1 MVTGDAHRMTWT
13 VRGERTIYDNKWVR
27 LALADVQAPNGQRWG
42 HHVVHLGRVAVALV
56 VNDRDEALM
65 LWRYRFATEQWG
77 YELLGGIID
86 GDEDAAATAA
96 REAEE
101 ESGWRP
107 AGEPEHLVSFE
118 PIPGMVTAGVE
129 VFLWRGAERVGEPSD
144 AEEAGRIEWV
154 PLSRVVELAGRGE
167 LLGAGTLVAVL
178 YYLASRSTPVSGS

>member
-1 MVTGDAHRMTWT
+1 MSWT
-13 VRGERTIYDNKWVR
+13 VRGERTIYDNRWVR
-27 LALADVQAPNGQRWG
+27 LALADVQAPDGERWE

-77 YELLGGIID
+77 YELLGGIVD
-86 GDEDAAATAA
+86 GEEDPATTAA

-107 AGEPEHLVSFE
+107 VGEAERLVGFE
-118 PIPGMVTAGVE
+118 PVPGMVTSGVE
-129 VFLWRGAERVGEPSD
+129 VFLWRGAERVGEPTD
-144 AEEAGRIEWV
+144 AEEAGQIEWV
-154 PLSRVVELAGRGE
+154 PLSRMVELAARGE

-178 YYLASRSTPVSGS
+178 YYLASRSEPLSGS

>member
-1 MVTGDAHRMTWT
+1 M
-13 VRGERTIYDNKWVR
+13 
-27 LALADVQAPNGQRWG
+27 
-42 HHVVHLGRVAVALV
+42 HLGPVAVALV

-77 YELLGGIID
+77 YELLGGIVD
-86 GDEDAAATAA
+86 DEEDPAGTAA

-107 AGEPEHLVSFE
+107 VGEPERLVSFE
-118 PIPGMVTAGVE
+118 PVPGMVTSGVE
-129 VFLWRGAERVGEPSD
+129 VFLWRAAERVGEPTD

-154 PLSRVVELAGRGE
+154 PLSRMVELAARGE

-178 YYLASRSTPVSGS
+178 YYLASRSEPVSGS